1 MSDTVAEITISNR
14 QKVSTH
20 LHCFDLWRDNRDLFD
35 PFCGGLVLRQRIFY
49 RCIFMWPMMQSKI
62 INLQMKYTAQFEWCW
77 LLLLTSSGSS
87 SILAISRDFSYYF
100 YDDHESCVAV
110 NNVVVIVLDQIH

>member
-35 PFCGGLVLRQRIFY
+35 PFSCGLWVG
-49 RCIFMWPMMQSKI
+49 SKAE
-62 INLQMKYTAQFEWCW
+62 N
-77 LLLLTSSGSS
+77 
-87 SILAISRDFSYYF
+87 ILSMYIYVADDAIQDY
-100 YDDHESCVAV
+100 
-110 NNVVVIVLDQIH
+110 